1 MGAARLYGQAK
12 EWPSAFRA
20 IDEACWRLRAI
31 RESHDVHITHW
42 TELLGEALL
51 LSATGA
57 AETGERDRLDASC
70 AEAAAL
76 VTDPVLVNRS
86 GRLILLAAEIS
97 EKAGRAS
104 EAIGYYRRWL
114 DYGAVGDD
122 ASVQWSISALAQR
135 LENWDECA
143 EAALL
148 SARDYLERGEPGS
161 ARLGFLMAG
170 RALITVGRYGDAIS
184 ALEQCRELYSATD
197 SDLKEVHEIE
207 DLLAIARKKTLFRRR
222 RR

>member
-42 TELLGEALL
+42 TELLGKPCCCLRQVQQRLAK
-51 LSATGA
+51 
-57 AETGERDRLDASC
+57 ETAWTLAC

-114 DYGAVGDD
+114 DYGAVGND